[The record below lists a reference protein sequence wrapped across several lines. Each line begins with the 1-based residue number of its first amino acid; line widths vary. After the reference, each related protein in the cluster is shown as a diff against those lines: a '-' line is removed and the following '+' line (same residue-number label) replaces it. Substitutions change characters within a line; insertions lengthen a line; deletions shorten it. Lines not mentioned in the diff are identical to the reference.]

1 MVKKIDSQA
10 LELANR
16 ALGLTGA
23 GSRVTELNDGIV
35 DQTLS
40 VGDIVRRSRVLGL
53 TGIFNGVLRN
63 INLGSDT
70 ITTSITPYAI
80 GTVAGVAPWPNPI
93 PPGFDLWILY
103 ATVRIFSGAPLT
115 GQATLN
121 VRYAANQG
129 FGIDSAGAQVLT
141 AQDQRLAYWDVFV
154 TLGTVFGIQ
163 NAVAGPLAKLG
174 IRLPADAG
182 TQINFITAQ
191 GAAAC
196 GFELQ
201 MAIGMFPTALGQDG
215 ISI

>member
-1 MVKKIDSQA
+1 VVKRIDSQA

-23 GSRVTELNDGIV
+23 GSPVTELNDGVV
-35 DQTLS
+35 DQSLS
-40 VGDIVRRSRVLGL
+40 IGDIVRRSRTLGL

-80 GTVAGVAPWPNPI
+80 GTVAPVAPWPNPI
-93 PPGFDLWILY
+93 PPGFDLWLLY
-103 ATVRIFSGAPLT
+103 ATVRIFSGAPLS

-121 VRYAANQG
+121 VRYAGNQG
-129 FGIDSAGAQVLT
+129 FGIDSAGSQVLT
-141 AQDQRLAYWDVFV
+141 SQDQRLAYWDIFV
-154 TLGTVFGIQ
+154 TVGTVFGLQSNI
-163 NAVAGPLAKLG
+163 GTMAKPM
-174 IRLPADAG
+174 IRLPRSRF
-182 TQINFITAQ
+182 TQINFISAT

-215 ISI
+215 IV